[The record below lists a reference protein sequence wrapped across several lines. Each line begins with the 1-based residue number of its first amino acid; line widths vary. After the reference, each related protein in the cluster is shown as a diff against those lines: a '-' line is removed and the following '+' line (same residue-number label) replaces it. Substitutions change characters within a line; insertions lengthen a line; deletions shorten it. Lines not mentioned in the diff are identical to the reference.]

1 MELSSLFE
9 TSFVIVGLMLVGFLG
24 VRRGVLTRAFSRTA
38 SFLIVNVFIVGTI
51 FQSVCSGGEGISP
64 AELPHILLMVTLM
77 NTLCYVLGRIA
88 LRLFARGAG
97 ASAPT
102 ELCVGVMNNLLIGL
116 PILQSLYGPT
126 AVLIAGL
133 TSIPFNLT
141 LYTYGVWR
149 LSAKTRSGGALRLK
163 DIFSPSVL
171 ATLAALVFFLFSLP
185 VPGAVSRLMS
195 ACAGV
200 TMPLSMVVIGVTMG
214 SENLTAAL
222 RDRRVY
228 AIALFRLVLAPLA
241 AFLLLRLLTD
251 NALLLK
257 SCVVIAGCPTGIVV
271 PILSPLQLR
280 HRHDAFEPCDA
291 ADPASASGLGGHHAH
306 SLCELPDPRY
316 P

>member
-1 MELSSLFE
+1 MELSALFE
-9 TSFVIVGLMLVGFLG
+9 TSFVIVALMLVGFLG
-24 VRRGVLTRAFSRTA
+24 VRRGVLTKAFSRTA

-88 LRLFARGAG
+88 LRLFARGA
-97 ASAPT
+97 ASGAPT

-133 TSIPFNLT
+133 TSIPFNIT

-149 LSAKTRSGGALRLK
+149 LSEKTRGGALRLK

-228 AIALFRLVLAPLA
+228 AIALFRLVLAPLVT
-241 AFLLLRLLTD
+241 FLLLRLLTD

-271 PILSPLQLR
+271 PILSLQYG
-280 HRHDAFEPCDA
+280 HDASLPSNCVIVTTLLSLVTL
-291 ADPASASGLGGHHAH
+291 PILLLLLG
-306 SLCELPDPRY
+306 
-316 P
+316 

>member
-9 TSFVIVGLMLVGFLG
+9 TSFVIVALMLVGFLG
-24 VRRGVLTRAFSRTA
+24 VRRGVLTKAFSRTA

-88 LRLFARGAG
+88 LRLFARRAG
-97 ASAPT
+97 SGAPT

-126 AVLIAGL
+126 AVLFAGL
-133 TSIPFNLT
+133 TSIPFNIT

-149 LSAKTRSGGALRLK
+149 LSAETRSGGALRLK

-228 AIALFRLVLAPLA
+228 AIALFRLVLAPLVT
-241 AFLLLRLLTD
+241 FLLLRMLTD
-251 NALLLK
+251 NTLLLK

-271 PILSPLQLR
+271 PILSLQYG
-280 HRHDAFEPCDA
+280 HDASLPSNCVIVTTLLSLVTL
-291 ADPASASGLGGHHAH
+291 PILLLLLG
-306 SLCELPDPRY
+306 
-316 P
+316 

>member
-9 TSFVIVGLMLVGFLG
+9 TSFVIVALMLVGFLG

-64 AELPHILLMVTLM
+64 AELPHIILMVVLM

-88 LRLFARGAG
+88 LRLFARSADSG
-97 ASAPT
+97 APT

-149 LSAKTRSGGALRLK
+149 LSAETRSGGALRLK

-228 AIALFRLVLAPLA
+228 AIALFRLVLAPLVT
-241 AFLLLRLLTD
+241 FLLLRPLTD

-271 PILSPLQLR
+271 PILSLQYG
-280 HRHDAFEPCDA
+280 HDASLPSNCVIVTTLLSLVTL
-291 ADPASASGLGGHHAH
+291 PILLLLLG
-306 SLCELPDPRY
+306 
-316 P
+316 

>member
-9 TSFVIVGLMLVGFLG
+9 TSFVIVALMLVGFLG

-88 LRLFARGAG
+88 LRLFARRAG
-97 ASAPT
+97 SGAPT

-126 AVLIAGL
+126 AVLFAGL
-133 TSIPFNLT
+133 TSIPFNIT

-149 LSAKTRSGGALRLK
+149 LSAETRSGGALRLK

-241 AFLLLRLLTD
+241 TFLLLRMLTD

-271 PILSPLQLR
+271 PILSLQYG
-280 HRHDAFEPCDA
+280 HDASLPSNCVIVTTLLSLVTL
-291 ADPASASGLGGHHAH
+291 PILLLLLG
-306 SLCELPDPRY
+306 
-316 P
+316 

>member
-9 TSFVIVGLMLVGFLG
+9 TSFVIVALMLVGFLG
-24 VRRGVLTRAFSRTA
+24 VRRGVLTKAFSRTA

-77 NTLCYVLGRIA
+77 NTLCYVLGRAA
-88 LRLFARGAG
+88 LRLFARRAG
-97 ASAPT
+97 SGAPT

-149 LSAKTRSGGALRLK
+149 LSAEKRSGGALRLK

-228 AIALFRLVLAPLA
+228 AIALFRLVLAPLVT
-241 AFLLLRLLTD
+241 FLLLRLLTD

-271 PILSPLQLR
+271 PILSLQYG
-280 HRHDAFEPCDA
+280 HDASLPSNCVIVTTLLSLVTL
-291 ADPASASGLGGHHAH
+291 PILLLLLG
-306 SLCELPDPRY
+306 
-316 P
+316 

>member
-9 TSFVIVGLMLVGFLG
+9 TSFVIVALMLVGFLG
-24 VRRGVLTRAFSRTA
+24 VRRGVLSKAFSRTA

-64 AELPHILLMVTLM
+64 GELPHILLMVTLM

-88 LRLFARGAG
+88 LRLFARRAG
-97 ASAPT
+97 SGAPT

-126 AVLIAGL
+126 AVLFAGL
-133 TSIPFNLT
+133 TSIPFNIT

-149 LSAKTRSGGALRLK
+149 LSAETRSGGALRLK

-228 AIALFRLVLAPLA
+228 AIALFRLVLAPLVT
-241 AFLLLRLLTD
+241 FLLLRPLTD

-271 PILSPLQLR
+271 PILSLQYG
-280 HRHDAFEPCDA
+280 HDASLPSNCVIVTTLLSLVTL
-291 ADPASASGLGGHHAH
+291 PILLLLLG
-306 SLCELPDPRY
+306 
-316 P
+316 

>member
-9 TSFVIVGLMLVGFLG
+9 TSFVIVALMLVGFLG

-64 AELPHILLMVTLM
+64 AELPHIILMVVLM
-77 NTLCYVLGRIA
+77 NTLCHVLGRAA
-88 LRLFARGAG
+88 LRLFARSADAG
-97 ASAPT
+97 APT
-102 ELCVGVMNNLLIGL
+102 ELCIGVMNNLLIGL

-126 AVLIAGL
+126 AVLFAGL
-133 TSIPFNLT
+133 TSIPFNIT

-149 LSAKTRSGGALRLK
+149 LSAQTRSGGALRLK

-200 TMPLSMVVIGVTMG
+200 TMPLSMIVIGITMG

-228 AIALFRLVLAPLA
+228 AIALFRLVLAPLVT
-241 AFLLLRLLTD
+241 FLLLRMLTD
-251 NALLLK
+251 NTLLLK

-271 PILSPLQLR
+271 PILSLQYG
-280 HRHDAFEPCDA
+280 HDASLPSNCVIVTTLLSLVTL
-291 ADPASASGLGGHHAH
+291 PILLLLLG
-306 SLCELPDPRY
+306 
-316 P
+316 

>member
-9 TSFVIVGLMLVGFLG
+9 TSFVIIALMLVGFLG
-24 VRRGVLTRAFSRTA
+24 VRRGVLSKAFSHTA

-64 AELPHILLMVTLM
+64 AELPHIILMVTLM
-77 NTLCYVLGRIA
+77 NTLCYVLGRLA
-88 LRLFARGAG
+88 LRLFARGTG
-97 ASAPT
+97 APT
-102 ELCVGVMNNLLIGL
+102 ELCIGVMNNLLIGL

-126 AVLIAGL
+126 AVLFAGL
-133 TSIPFNLT
+133 TSIPFNIT
-141 LYTYGVWR
+141 LYTYGVWQ
-149 LSAKTRSGGALRLK
+149 LSADTRGGALRLK

-171 ATLAALVFFLFSLP
+171 ATLAALVFFVFSLP

-200 TMPLSMVVIGVTMG
+200 TMPLSMIVIGVTMG

-241 AFLLLRLLTD
+241 TFLLLRLLTD

-271 PILSPLQLR
+271 PILSLQYG
-280 HRHDAFEPCDA
+280 HDASLPSNCVIVTTLLSLVTL
-291 ADPASASGLGGHHAH
+291 PILLLLLG
-306 SLCELPDPRY
+306 
-316 P
+316 

>member
-9 TSFVIVGLMLVGFLG
+9 TSFVIIALMLVGFLG
-24 VRRGVLTRAFSRTA
+24 VRRGVLSKAFSHTA

-64 AELPHILLMVTLM
+64 AELPHIILMVTLM
-77 NTLCYVLGRIA
+77 NTLCYVLGRLA
-88 LRLFARGAG
+88 LRLFARGTG
-97 ASAPT
+97 APT
-102 ELCVGVMNNLLIGL
+102 ELCIGVMNNLLIGL

-126 AVLIAGL
+126 AVLFAGL
-133 TSIPFNLT
+133 TSIPFNIT
-141 LYTYGVWR
+141 LYTYGVWQ
-149 LSAKTRSGGALRLK
+149 LSADTRGGALRLK

-171 ATLAALVFFLFSLP
+171 ATLAALVFFVFSLP

-200 TMPLSMVVIGVTMG
+200 TMPLSMIVIGVTMG

-241 AFLLLRLLTD
+241 TFLLLRLLTD

-271 PILSPLQLR
+271 PILSLQYG
-280 HRHDAFEPCDA
+280 HDASLPSNCIIVTTLLSLVTL
-291 ADPASASGLGGHHAH
+291 PILLLLLG
-306 SLCELPDPRY
+306 
-316 P
+316 

>member
-9 TSFVIVGLMLVGFLG
+9 TSFVIVALMLVGFLG

-77 NTLCYVLGRIA
+77 NTLCYVLGRLA

-97 ASAPT
+97 APT
-102 ELCVGVMNNLLIGL
+102 ELCIGVMNNLLIGL

-126 AVLIAGL
+126 AVLFAGL
-133 TSIPFNLT
+133 TSIPFNIT

-149 LSAKTRSGGALRLK
+149 LSAQTRSGGALRLK

-200 TMPLSMVVIGVTMG
+200 TMPLSMIVIGITMG

-228 AIALFRLVLAPLA
+228 AIALFRLVLAPLVT
-241 AFLLLRLLTD
+241 FLLLRMLTD
-251 NALLLK
+251 NTLLLK

-271 PILSPLQLR
+271 PILSLQYG
-280 HRHDAFEPCDA
+280 HDASLPSNCVIVTTLLSLVTL
-291 ADPASASGLGGHHAH
+291 PILLLLLG
-306 SLCELPDPRY
+306 
-316 P
+316 

>member
-9 TSFVIVGLMLVGFLG
+9 TSFVIVALMLVGFLG

-77 NTLCYVLGRIA
+77 NTLCYVLGRAA
-88 LRLFARGAG
+88 LRLFARRAG
-97 ASAPT
+97 SGAPT

-149 LSAKTRSGGALRLK
+149 LSEKKRGGALRLK

-214 SENLTAAL
+214 SENLAAAL

-271 PILSPLQLR
+271 PILSLQYG
-280 HRHDAFEPCDA
+280 HDASLPSNCVIVTTLLSLVTL
-291 ADPASASGLGGHHAH
+291 PILLLLLG
-306 SLCELPDPRY
+306 
-316 P
+316 

>member
-9 TSFVIVGLMLVGFLG
+9 TSFVIVALMLVGFLG
-24 VRRGVLTRAFSRTA
+24 VRRGVLSKAFSRTA

-64 AELPHILLMVTLM
+64 ADLPHIILMVTLM

-88 LRLFARGAG
+88 LRLFARRAG
-97 ASAPT
+97 SGAPT

-149 LSAKTRSGGALRLK
+149 LSAETRSGGALRLK

-228 AIALFRLVLAPLA
+228 AIALFRLVLAPLVT
-241 AFLLLRLLTD
+241 FLLLRPLTD

-271 PILSPLQLR
+271 PILSLQYG
-280 HRHDAFEPCDA
+280 HDASLPSNCVIVTTLLSLVTL
-291 ADPASASGLGGHHAH
+291 PILLLLLG
-306 SLCELPDPRY
+306 
-316 P
+316 

>member
-9 TSFVIVGLMLVGFLG
+9 TSFVIVALMLVGFLG
-24 VRRGVLTRAFSRTA
+24 VRRGVLSKAFSHTA

-64 AELPHILLMVTLM
+64 AELPHIILMVTLM
-77 NTLCYVLGRIA
+77 NTLCYVLGRLA
-88 LRLFARGAG
+88 LRLFARGTG
-97 ASAPT
+97 APT
-102 ELCVGVMNNLLIGL
+102 ELCIGVMNNLLIGL

-126 AVLIAGL
+126 AVLFAGL
-133 TSIPFNLT
+133 TSIPFNIT
-141 LYTYGVWR
+141 LYTYGVWQ
-149 LSAKTRSGGALRLK
+149 LSADTRGGALRLK

-171 ATLAALVFFLFSLP
+171 ATLAALVFFVFSLP

-200 TMPLSMVVIGVTMG
+200 TMPLSMIVIGVTMG

-241 AFLLLRLLTD
+241 TFLLLRMLTD

-271 PILSPLQLR
+271 PILSLQYG
-280 HRHDAFEPCDA
+280 HDASLPSNCVIVTTLLSLVTL
-291 ADPASASGLGGHHAH
+291 PILLLLLG
-306 SLCELPDPRY
+306 
-316 P
+316 

>member
-9 TSFVIVGLMLVGFLG
+9 TSFVIVALMLVGFLG
-24 VRRGVLTRAFSRTA
+24 VRRGVLTKAFSRTA

-77 NTLCYVLGRIA
+77 NTLCYVLGRVA

-97 ASAPT
+97 SGAPT

-126 AVLIAGL
+126 AVLFAGL
-133 TSIPFNLT
+133 TSTPCNIT

-149 LSAKTRSGGALRLK
+149 LSAKTRSRGALRLK

-200 TMPLSMVVIGVTMG
+200 AMPLSMVVIGVTMG

-228 AIALFRLVLAPLA
+228 AIALFRLVLAPLVT
-241 AFLLLRLLTD
+241 FLLLRLLTD

-271 PILSPLQLR
+271 PILSLQYG
-280 HRHDAFEPCDA
+280 HDASLPSNCVIVTTLLSLVTL
-291 ADPASASGLGGHHAH
+291 PILLLLLG
-306 SLCELPDPRY
+306 
-316 P
+316 

>member
-9 TSFVIVGLMLVGFLG
+9 TSFVIVALMLVGFLG
-24 VRRGVLTRAFSRTA
+24 VRRGVLTKAFSRTA

-77 NTLCYVLGRIA
+77 NTLCYVLGRAA
-88 LRLFARGAG
+88 LRLFARAG
-97 ASAPT
+97 SGAPT

-149 LSAKTRSGGALRLK
+149 LSAKKRGGALRLK

-200 TMPLSMVVIGVTMG
+200 TMPLSMIVIGVTMG
-214 SENLTAAL
+214 SENLAAAL

-271 PILSPLQLR
+271 PILSLQYG
-280 HRHDAFEPCDA
+280 HDASLPSNCVIVTTLLSLVTL
-291 ADPASASGLGGHHAH
+291 PILLLLLG
-306 SLCELPDPRY
+306 
-316 P
+316 

>member
-9 TSFVIVGLMLVGFLG
+9 TSFVIVALMLVGFLG
-24 VRRGVLTRAFSRTA
+24 VRRGVLSKAFSHTA

-64 AELPHILLMVTLM
+64 AELPHIILMVTLM
-77 NTLCYVLGRIA
+77 NTLCYVLGRLA
-88 LRLFARGAG
+88 LRLFARGTG
-97 ASAPT
+97 APT
-102 ELCVGVMNNLLIGL
+102 ELCIGVMNNLLIGL

-126 AVLIAGL
+126 AVLFAGL
-133 TSIPFNLT
+133 TSIPFNIT
-141 LYTYGVWR
+141 LYTYGVWQ
-149 LSAKTRSGGALRLK
+149 LSADTRGGALRLK

-171 ATLAALVFFLFSLP
+171 ATLAALVFFVFSLP

-200 TMPLSMVVIGVTMG
+200 TMPLSMIVIGVTMG

-271 PILSPLQLR
+271 PILSLQYG
-280 HRHDAFEPCDA
+280 HDASLPSNCVIVTTLLSLVTL
-291 ADPASASGLGGHHAH
+291 PILLLLLG
-306 SLCELPDPRY
+306 
-316 P
+316 

>member
-9 TSFVIVGLMLVGFLG
+9 TSFVIVALMLVGFLG
-24 VRRGVLTRAFSRTA
+24 VRRGVLSKAFSHTA

-64 AELPHILLMVTLM
+64 AELPHIILMVTLM
-77 NTLCYVLGRIA
+77 NTLCYVLGRLA
-88 LRLFARGAG
+88 LRLFARGTG
-97 ASAPT
+97 APT
-102 ELCVGVMNNLLIGL
+102 ELCIGVMNNLLIGL

-126 AVLIAGL
+126 AVLFAGL
-133 TSIPFNLT
+133 TSIPFNIT

-149 LSAKTRSGGALRLK
+149 LSADTRGGALRLK

-171 ATLAALVFFLFSLP
+171 ATLAALVFFVFSLP

-200 TMPLSMVVIGVTMG
+200 TMPLSMIVIGVTMG

-241 AFLLLRLLTD
+241 TFLLLRLLTD

-271 PILSPLQLR
+271 PILSLQYG
-280 HRHDAFEPCDA
+280 HDASLPSNCVIVTTLLSLVTL
-291 ADPASASGLGGHHAH
+291 PILLLLLG
-306 SLCELPDPRY
+306 
-316 P
+316 

>member
-9 TSFVIVGLMLVGFLG
+9 TSFVIVALMLVGFLG

-51 FQSVCSGGEGISP
+51 FQSVCSGSEGISP
-64 AELPHILLMVTLM
+64 AELPHIILMVTLM
-77 NTLCYVLGRIA
+77 NTLCYVLGRLA
-88 LRLFARGAG
+88 LRLFARGTG
-97 ASAPT
+97 APT
-102 ELCVGVMNNLLIGL
+102 ELCIGVMNNLLIGL

-126 AVLIAGL
+126 AVLFAGL
-133 TSIPFNLT
+133 TSIPFNIT

-149 LSAKTRSGGALRLK
+149 LSAQTRSGGALRLK

-200 TMPLSMVVIGVTMG
+200 TMPLSMIVIGITMG

-228 AIALFRLVLAPLA
+228 AIALFRLVLAPLVT
-241 AFLLLRLLTD
+241 FLLLRMLTD
-251 NALLLK
+251 NTLLLK

-271 PILSPLQLR
+271 PILSLQYG
-280 HRHDAFEPCDA
+280 HDASLPSNCVIVTTLLSLVTL
-291 ADPASASGLGGHHAH
+291 PILLLLLG
-306 SLCELPDPRY
+306 
-316 P
+316 

>member
-9 TSFVIVGLMLVGFLG
+9 TSFVIVALMLVGFLG
-24 VRRGVLTRAFSRTA
+24 VRRGVLTKALSRTA

-77 NTLCYVLGRIA
+77 NTLCYVLGRVA

-97 ASAPT
+97 SGAPT
-102 ELCVGVMNNLLIGL
+102 ALCVGVMNNLLIGL

-228 AIALFRLVLAPLA
+228 AIALFRLVLAPLVT
-241 AFLLLRLLTD
+241 FLLLRLLTD

-271 PILSPLQLR
+271 PILSLQYG
-280 HRHDAFEPCDA
+280 HDASLPSNCVIVTTLLSLVTL
-291 ADPASASGLGGHHAH
+291 PILLLLLG
-306 SLCELPDPRY
+306 
-316 P
+316 

>member
-1 MELSSLFE
+1 M
-9 TSFVIVGLMLVGFLG
+9 
-24 VRRGVLTRAFSRTA
+24 
-38 SFLIVNVFIVGTI
+38 
-51 FQSVCSGGEGISP
+51 
-64 AELPHILLMVTLM
+64 
-77 NTLCYVLGRIA
+77 
-88 LRLFARGAG
+88 
-97 ASAPT
+97 
-102 ELCVGVMNNLLIGL
+102 
-116 PILQSLYGPT
+116 
-126 AVLIAGL
+126 
-133 TSIPFNLT
+133 
-141 LYTYGVWR
+141 
-149 LSAKTRSGGALRLK
+149 
-163 DIFSPSVL
+163 L

-271 PILSPLQLR
+271 PILSLQYG
-280 HRHDAFEPCDA
+280 HDASLPSNCVIVTTLLSLVTL
-291 ADPASASGLGGHHAH
+291 PILLVLLG
-306 SLCELPDPRY
+306 
-316 P
+316 

>member
-1 MELSSLFE
+1 MELSALFE
-9 TSFVIVGLMLVGFLG
+9 TSFVIVALMLVGFLG
-24 VRRGVLTRAFSRTA
+24 VRRGVLSKAFSRTA

-77 NTLCYVLGRIA
+77 NTLCYVLGRVA

-97 ASAPT
+97 SGAPT
-102 ELCVGVMNNLLIGL
+102 ELGVGVMNNLLIGL

-126 AVLIAGL
+126 AVLFAGL

-149 LSAKTRSGGALRLK
+149 LSAKTRSGGALRVK

-200 TMPLSMVVIGVTMG
+200 TMPLSMIVIGVTMG
-214 SENLTAAL
+214 SENLAAAL

-228 AIALFRLVLAPLA
+228 AIALFRLVLAPLVT
-241 AFLLLRLLTD
+241 FLLLRLLTD

-271 PILSPLQLR
+271 PILSLQYG
-280 HRHDAFEPCDA
+280 HDASLPSNCVIVTTLLSLVTL
-291 ADPASASGLGGHHAH
+291 PILLLLLG
-306 SLCELPDPRY
+306 
-316 P
+316 

>member
-1 MELSSLFE
+1 MELSALFE
-9 TSFVIVGLMLVGFLG
+9 TSFVIVALMLVGFLG
-24 VRRGVLTRAFSRTA
+24 VRRGVLTKAFSRTA
-38 SFLIVNVFIVGTI
+38 SFLIVNVFLVGTI

-64 AELPHILLMVTLM
+64 AELPHIILMVVLM
-77 NTLCYVLGRIA
+77 NTLCYVLGRVA

-97 ASAPT
+97 AGAPT
-102 ELCVGVMNNLLIGL
+102 ELCIGVMNNLLIGL

-126 AVLIAGL
+126 AVLFAGL
-133 TSIPFNLT
+133 TSIPFNIT

-149 LSAKTRSGGALRLK
+149 LSAQTRSGGALRLK

-200 TMPLSMVVIGVTMG
+200 TMPLSMIVIGITMG

-228 AIALFRLVLAPLA
+228 AIALFRLVLAPLVT
-241 AFLLLRLLTD
+241 FLLLRMLTD
-251 NALLLK
+251 NTLLLK

-271 PILSPLQLR
+271 PILSLQYG
-280 HRHDAFEPCDA
+280 HDASLPSNCVIVTTLLSLVTL
-291 ADPASASGLGGHHAH
+291 PILLLLLG
-306 SLCELPDPRY
+306 
-316 P
+316 